1 MRRVWLRAADRP
13 RDDPDMRGAGWRRSP
28 PLAVKEGPMSQEAQ
42 QRKARSEARL
52 EREAVPINRHLPM
65 IESEAEV
72 EPRTREEIAL
82 RALCLLLVAVKGEG
96 LEQDIVERIVD
107 DYGLAAH
114 FTPKESAFV
123 ADPGP
128 SEHDRIQFC
137 WRYEAAWVLLWALGY
152 VEALSKPTHIC
163 DVGHAVEQMKER
175 STGTFIADAR
185 LRPLAEILDEADL
198 IYRYHWAVVDARIK
212 QQPAPAELMPG
223 VTMERHYAL
232 NWLVRYMDQAWDDIS
247 TDT

>member
-1 MRRVWLRAADRP
+1 
-13 RDDPDMRGAGWRRSP
+13 
-28 PLAVKEGPMSQEAQ
+28 MSQEAQ

-52 EREAVPINRHLPM
+52 EREGVPVNRHLPM
-65 IESEAEV
+65 IESEAEI
-72 EPRTREEIAL
+72 EPRRKEEIAL

-96 LEQDIVERIVD
+96 LEQDIVARIVD
-107 DYGLAAH
+107 DYGLAPH
-114 FTPKESAFV
+114 FTPKENAFV
-123 ADPGP
+123 ADPEP

-152 VEALSKPTHIC
+152 VDALEKPTHIC
-163 DVGHAVEQMKER
+163 DVGYAVEQMKER
-175 STGTFIADAR
+175 NTEAFIAEAT
-185 LRPLAEILDEADL
+185 LRPLADILDEADL

-232 NWLVRYMDQAWDDIS
+232 NWLARYMGQLWDDIS